1 MKCFNQQ
8 SVFLAIVSPN
18 SLAKVMFIVSRN
30 RTDSMKRMKKNKINH
45 KQKLLEQ
52 LDGVSTINFVSN
64 AASIFEKL
72 FWIVLALTG
81 SAWILS
87 VIVNQVIHWEE
98 NPVIKTE
105 DFVKLSD
112 VKKPSI
118 TFCTKGLLDH
128 GIMERMGNYIDP
140 EKKTLEGTMELNS
153 EMIKEALIKKMNE
166 MCLEH
171 FSGFSYFNVW
181 SCQVKNLKLKI
192 VLVI

>member
-8 SVFLAIVSPN
+8 SVFLANVSPN

-87 VIVNQVIHWEE
+87 VIVNQVIHWED

-118 TFCTKGLLDH
+118 TFCAKGLLDH

-166 MCLEH
+166 MCLEYFGS
-171 FSGFSYFNVW
+171 FSAYSVW
-181 SCQVKNLKLKI
+181 SCKVKRK
-192 VLVI
+192 